1 MGASLPRVLHSAPD
15 TVPGCRTG
23 GGSAKKKPGDSWKAT
38 RGEVVGVQ
46 NVFLGKVVDVEQ
58 LSSQMGSTATKC
70 AAKCNICVHKNVQ
83 KSQFRPW
90 VFCLIILS
98 YKCPILNMMLVYIIF
113 YSCEADV

>member
-15 TVPGCRTG
+15 TVPGCRTA

-70 AAKCNICVHKNVQ
+70 AAKCNICAFVAQKCAEKSISAFCVFFNTQYDACVHY
-83 KSQFRPW
+83 F
-90 VFCLIILS
+90 
-98 YKCPILNMMLVYIIF
+98 
-113 YSCEADV
+113 

>member
-58 LSSQMGSTATKC
+58 LSSQMTSPSFTSPHGDLTKGP
-70 AAKCNICVHKNVQ
+70 IIIPDEQ
-83 KSQFRPW
+83 KSFIEGIW
-90 VFCLIILS
+90 
-98 YKCPILNMMLVYIIF
+98 
-113 YSCEADV
+113 